1 MTTTL
6 TGPCPS
12 CRRRAMARELG
23 YTLAVTARWRRNI
36 TSVPAP
42 FSMYPERLADARF
55 RPQPRIIRTLDTRS
69 EARGRAVVRFSAPRG
84 RDWSPSDDLTALIDK
99 LTPRERS
106 FRKKGRGGET
116 AAAAAAAAAA
126 EKSREEEEIYEN
138 VEPTVK
144 GAAAAATASTSA
156 AACSLDD
163 GRSSNKDKR
172 KSIISA
178 CGVAATL
185 KKSRVRRR
193 SSTRNDI
200 FDNDEHHTTS
210 NKRKSTDRLTFT
222 LDRHSLIGAP
232 PTLPDPVQLSKD
244 FVEKLA
250 ARLSQVDSKMILC
263 TDETLYIHELIAA
276 RDIRRLNCLI
286 YRFHLHHVLL
296 TWPPGWVF
304 TVIDATRSPRLQKAS
319 AAVVRDGHVCCEQ
332 NLIAIGVV
340 HDLGR
345 EPSEAEY
352 PVILVNLDG
361 FVYMYDDGGV
371 VPVLHLLTKCGFSD
385 FCRRGLRERCGI
397 GLDAGS
403 TPIDYTEDPLKSILE
418 SRSSIDDLVVSR
430 DRLLGAET
438 AIFHSDSMWTL
449 LTVSNLCDTGYDSFD
464 YECWK
469 HETGQCRLEP
479 VFMVKAC
486 VSGVWVNAPI
496 LVSDGGTVYYVDP
509 GHGNIKFLAADLF
522 TFLVLGVMR
531 FRNSNCFLPNTFPQ
545 RRLEDPRPGQP
556 IRPVFCPLGQR
567 CRRKRR
573 VSIISRFWHWLW
585 GTWGYVTVCCRHQ

>member
-1 MTTTL
+1 MTTTSAE
-6 TGPCPS
+6 PCPS

-36 TSVPAP
+36 TSVPGP
-42 FSMYPERLADARF
+42 FSMYPDHLADARF
-55 RPQPRIIRTLDTRS
+55 RPQPRIIRTLDTKS

-84 RDWSPSDDLTALIDK
+84 RDWSPSDDLTALIDTF
-99 LTPRERS
+99 TPNQRS
-106 FRKKGRGGET
+106 FRKKGRGGES
-116 AAAAAAAAAA
+116 AAAAD
-126 EKSREEEEIYEN
+126 EKRREEEEIYEN
-138 VEPTVK
+138 IEPTSRGAT
-144 GAAAAATASTSA
+144 GAAGASTSA
-156 AACSLDD
+156 RSVDD
-163 GRSSNKDKR
+163 GRDKR

-178 CGVAATL
+178 CSVAGTL

-193 SSTRNDI
+193 SSTSNDI
-200 FDNDEHHTTS
+200 FDDGPPHTTS
-210 NKRKSTDRLTFT
+210 NKRKSTDRLAFT
-222 LDRHSLIGAP
+222 LDRQSLVGAP
-232 PTLPDPVQLSKD
+232 PTLPDPVQLSRR
-244 FVEKLA
+244 FVEKLST
-250 ARLSQVDSKMILC
+250 RLSQVDSKMILC
-263 TDETLYIHELIAA
+263 TDETLYIHELLAA
-276 RDIRRLNCLI
+276 RDVRRLKCLI

-304 TVIDATRSPRLQKAS
+304 TVIDATRSPRLQKVG

-332 NLIAIGVV
+332 DLMAIGVV

-345 EPSEAEY
+345 EPAEAEY

-385 FCRRGLRERCGI
+385 FCRRGLRERCGV
-397 GLDAGS
+397 GVDAGS

-418 SRSSIDDLVVSR
+418 SRSSIDDLVLNR

-449 LTVSNLCDTGYDSFD
+449 LTVSNLHDTGYDSFD

-479 VFMVKAC
+479 LFMVKAC

-509 GHGNIKFLAADLF
+509 GHGNIRFLAADLF

-545 RRLEDPRPGQP
+545 RRLEDPRPPGQAA
-556 IRPVFCPLGQR
+556 RPVFCPLGQR

-573 VSIISRFWHWLW
+573 LSIIRRLWHWLW
-585 GTWGYVTVCCRHQ
+585 DTWGYVTVCCRHE